1 MLRHAVDAAK
11 VAAVGDRDSQV
22 RDGALERVDQLRRTR
37 LSAVKLNGRCVVHQ
51 HHGLY
56 AYVRSPLR
64 HHIGSLADIGYVV
77 QESLPPMAACY
88 RASPSNSVIQPAIG
102 GQAARLSARAMQAA
116 PAPRS
121 SAQEQPLRP
130 VSLSQ
135 VSWEL
140 AFWWTGAAER
150 LASALRRPDWVQN
163 GGAHLLPES
172 FRAFQI
178 QVRSH

>member
-22 RDGALERVDQLRRTR
+22 RDGALERVDQPQRTR
-37 LSAVKLNGRCVVHQ
+37 LSAVELNDRCVVHQ
-51 HHGLY
+51 RHDLY

-77 QESLPPMAACY
+77 QESLPTMGACN
-88 RASPSNSVIQPAIG
+88 RATPSNSGIQPAIG
-102 GQAARLSARAMQAA
+102 GRAARLSARVTRAA
-116 PAPRS
+116 PVLRS

-140 AFWWTGAAER
+140 AFWWAGAAVGR
-150 LASALRRPDWVQN
+150 ASVLRRPDWVQN
-163 GGAHLLPES
+163 GGAHPLPES
-172 FRAFQI
+172 FRVFQI

>member
-11 VAAVGDRDSQV
+11 VAAVGDRYAQV

-77 QESLPPMAACY
+77 QESLPPMAA
-88 RASPSNSVIQPAIG
+88 
-102 GQAARLSARAMQAA
+102 
-116 PAPRS
+116 
-121 SAQEQPLRP
+121 
-130 VSLSQ
+130 SLSR
-135 VSWEL
+135 L
-140 AFWWTGAAER
+140 AIKFSYSAGYWRTGGALVGQGDAGCAGAA
-150 LASALRRPDWVQN
+150 VI
-163 GGAHLLPES
+163 GAGAAAAAGFFVAGFLGAGFLVD
-172 FRAFQI
+172 RGC
-178 QVRSH
+178 